1 MRSLPASGVTGM
13 LRKPTLFPHVPILF
27 KARASSAPVFSAAE
41 QLVEH
46 SLLNQQKQRT
56 KQAGK
61 EANDE
66 SLLASEMGKMGKEW
80 KKKRFVTFE
89 QN

>member
-1 MRSLPASGVTGM
+1 M
-13 LRKPTLFPHVPILF
+13 LY
-27 KARASSAPVFSAAE
+27 S
-41 QLVEH
+41 

-66 SLLASEMGKMGKEW
+66 SLLASGMGKEW

>member
-1 MRSLPASGVTGM
+1 M
-13 LRKPTLFPHVPILF
+13 LY
-27 KARASSAPVFSAAE
+27 S
-41 QLVEH
+41 

-66 SLLASEMGKMGKEW
+66 SLLASEMGKDGKRMEKETVCYVRTKLINMDLPW
-80 KKKRFVTFE
+80 FE
-89 QN
+89 HFHPQSREILNIICQPNYNQVVIPGRLQLL